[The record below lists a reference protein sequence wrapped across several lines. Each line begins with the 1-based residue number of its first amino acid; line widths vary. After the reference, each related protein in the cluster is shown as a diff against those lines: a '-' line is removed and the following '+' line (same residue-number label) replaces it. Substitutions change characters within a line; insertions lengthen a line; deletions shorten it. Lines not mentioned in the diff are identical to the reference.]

1 MVKQT
6 SLRMVFAACLVVGLT
21 TLFASACSTPPKPK
35 ELVELE
41 AIHNAPDANK
51 VKEAPGAAKY
61 YRESRQYRRV
71 ALEAY
76 EEGELARA
84 SEYAIL
90 GKLRYRTAAA
100 INEQLEAKQR
110 LDAAN
115 AKVAEVN
122 PKIQALS
129 QERNKLQK
137 EVGEVE
143 RQVARARNQRAQE
156 ERRKAALQNAAL
168 QRNSDTSG
176 AKETAVNNKIDDAK
190 KARDEAL
197 AVQANEFAKGT
208 FNRANNQLKSAIS
221 MQQSQAGSPDT
232 IMSAADQAA
241 EFFRKAANEARP
253 KYEEHL
259 ANMKAPA
266 RREALRKEAQNNF
279 GAPFT
284 VVEPTG
290 VRVVLAMLFDEDSA
304 SVKPSSQALVKAAS
318 DLAKK
323 YKETNIVIEGYT
335 RKGDAT
341 ENLATSSLR
350 AKTVKSYFEGQGI
363 KDSRITTNGYGQDNR
378 RYEDDPSKND
388 RVEIIFR
395 IPND

>member
-6 SLRMVFAACLVVGLT
+6 PLRLVLAAFLVFGLT
-21 TLFASACSTPPKPK
+21 TMFASGCSTPPKPK

-41 AIHNAPDANK
+41 AILKDPDART
-51 VKEAPGAAKY
+51 VKEAPGAAKF

-71 ALEAY
+71 SLEAY
-76 EEGELARA
+76 EEGELERA
-84 SEYAIL
+84 KEYAIL

-100 INEQLEAKQR
+100 IKKQLEAKER

-115 AKVAEVN
+115 AKVGEVN

-143 RQVARARNQRAQE
+143 RQVARARNEKAQE
-156 ERRKAALQNAAL
+156 ERRQQALQNAAL

-176 AKETAVNNKIDDAK
+176 AKEMAVKNKLDAAK

-221 MQQSQAGSPDT
+221 MQQSQAGSADT
-232 IMSAADQAA
+232 IMDAADQAA
-241 EFFRKAANEARP
+241 QFFRKAADEARP

-259 ANMKAPA
+259 SNMKAPA

-279 GAPFT
+279 GGPFT
-284 VVEPTG
+284 VAEPTG
-290 VRVVLAMLFDEDSA
+290 VRVVLAMLFDEGSA
-304 SVKPSSQALVKAAS
+304 SVKPSSQALVKAAA
-318 DLAKK
+318 DIAKK
-323 YKETNIVIEGYT
+323 YKEANIVIEGYT

-350 AKTVKSYFEGQGI
+350 AKAVKIYFEGQGV
-363 KDSRITTNGYGQDNR
+363 KAGRISTNGYGQDNR
-378 RYEDDPSKND
+378 RYQDDPSKND